1 MHRRRMSRRKKAM
14 VAAAATAMSGG
25 LIVGIGAFAQ
35 ADLVSGTV
43 TAGRGGYNSINH
55 RTRPSLS
62 AEISGSSRIGD
73 KVAMSCRTTGD
84 AVENNTRWIQSG
96 SYYLAA
102 AFIQENTDTLPVCG
116 STTPVPT
123 PTVTTTTTTTTT
135 TRSTLKLTM
144 QKQVKTQWCWDATGV
159 TIAGFWGHT
168 GVSQEQFCQLSAQ
181 GRWLDC
187 NNQPATLEDMANGLA
202 RLGLGNS
209 GRSLSRNASSAE
221 SAAEITAG
229 RPFGVRIGWRSG
241 GGHMNVIYGYD
252 SATDM
257 VAVGDP
263 WPTTQTYTWW
273 NYNTYVNNNSFQW
286 THSRIGIHG

>member
-1 MHRRRMSRRKKAM
+1 MHRRRMSRRKKALIT
-14 VAAAATAMSGG
+14 VTATALSGG
-25 LIVGIGAFAQ
+25 LVVGLGAFAQ
-35 ADLVSGTV
+35 ADLVNGTV
-43 TAGRGGYNSINH
+43 TAGKGRFTNINH
-55 RTRPSLS
+55 RAQPSLS
-62 AEISGSSRIGD
+62 AQIKGSSKIGD
-73 KVAMSCRTTGD
+73 KVGMTCRTTGD

-102 AFIQENTDTLPVCG
+102 AFIKENTDTLPVCG
-116 STTPVPT
+116 STTPT
-123 PTVTTTTTTTTT
+123 PSPTTTDTSATGK
-135 TRSTLKLTM
+135 TLKLTM
-144 QKQVKTQWCWDATGV
+144 QKQVKTQWCWDASGL
-159 TIAGFWGHT
+159 TIANYWGHT
-168 GVSQEQFCQLSAQ
+168 DVSQEQFCRLAAQ

-202 RLGLGNS
+202 QVGLGNS

-221 SAAEITAG
+221 SAAEIAAG

-252 SATDM
+252 PGSNM
-257 VAVGDP
+257 IAVGDP

-273 NYNTYVNNNSFQW
+273 NFDTYANNTSFQW